1 MQNSSTKSKKV
12 LLGVLALVVLVAIL
26 GGVYWSTRPD
36 TVSGDKVIEVTVIT
50 EAGQSEVHVI
60 ETTEEYLGDA
70 LLESGLID
78 GSMGEFGLFI
88 TTVDGI
94 TADDSLQQWWAVT
107 KEGTFLETGADT
119 TPISDGDGFEFT
131 LTTGYE

>member
-26 GGVYWSTRPD
+26 GSVYWFTRPD
-36 TVSGDKVIEVTVIT
+36 TVSGDKTIEVTVIT
-50 EAGQSEVHVI
+50 EEDQSEVHVL
-60 ETTEEYLGDA
+60 ETTEEYLGDV
-70 LLESGLID
+70 LLESGLVE
-78 GSMGEFGLFI
+78 GEQSEFGLFI
-88 TTVDGI
+88 TTVAGV

-107 KEGTFLETGADT
+107 KEGAFLETGADT
-119 TPISDGDGFEFT
+119 TPIADGDKFEFT